1 MIVSDLNVVG
11 MATLPYET
19 DSPLFID
26 SNAMLAQPIAL
37 QFLKAVSWWNTQF
50 LDVYRRIQ
58 HQELSFG
65 TPAYG
70 NRKTARSSSPED
82 ILGLM
87 ISEAFDHSI
96 GIIAYCT
103 NSGKRYV

>member
-11 MATLPYET
+11 MTAVPDKT

-37 QFLKAVSWWNTQF
+37 QFLKAASWWNTQF

-70 NRKTARSSSPED
+70 NRKIASSSSLED
-82 ILGLM
+82 ILRIAIG
-87 ISEAFDHSI
+87 EALDH
-96 GIIAYCT
+96 A
-103 NSGKRYV
+103 NVK